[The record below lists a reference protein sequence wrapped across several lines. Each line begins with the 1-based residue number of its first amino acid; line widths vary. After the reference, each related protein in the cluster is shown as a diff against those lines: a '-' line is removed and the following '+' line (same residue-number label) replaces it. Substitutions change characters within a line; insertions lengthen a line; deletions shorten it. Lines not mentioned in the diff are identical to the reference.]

1 MGYKLGLS
9 ADFTMLQPSGAKSHP
24 LKIWVKWFISQRAGN
39 GVSCNGLKITP
50 QITLHTLKKLQCGI
64 RAHGPCRTLVIVD
77 NTMLAAM
84 LAAAMAAGPTV
95 EVHTHLDNY
104 TQTDVWPSLIAIEN
118 FTAHTADTC
127 GLKG

>member
-1 MGYKLGLS
+1 MV
-9 ADFTMLQPSGAKSHP
+9 F
-24 LKIWVKWFISQRAGN
+24 
-39 GVSCNGLKITP
+39 
-50 QITLHTLKKLQCGI
+50 
-64 RAHGPCRTLVIVD
+64 RAHGPCRTLVTID

-84 LAAAMAAGPTV
+84 LAAAMAAGTTV